1 MREGGNRTVHEVGIL
16 LQCMYCI
23 HASVP
28 MTELILRRDSR
39 LDGLLNKFEHK
50 RSGDS
55 SFLEMLHDLIS
66 KLLSCHCM

>member
-1 MREGGNRTVHEVGIL
+1 MP
-16 LQCMYCI
+16 
-23 HASVP
+23 SVV
-28 MTELILRRDSR
+28 ELILRRDSR

-66 KLLSCHCM
+66 KLLSCLSLHGMLAVMPSIDMLH

>member
-1 MREGGNRTVHEVGIL
+1 
-16 LQCMYCI
+16 
-23 HASVP
+23 